1 MGSLLLGL
9 VLTAAVGQVPAP
21 PSSAESAVHRPA
33 VPIVSGVAESLQPS
47 APFQKLFRA
56 AAEDAR
62 KQEQR
67 RAAHE
72 QHRLAPER
80 SAPKVVCGMVVIP
93 ADPQV
98 DAKMI
103 RRPTESA
110 TTTMHIK
117 KIPPAACA
125 E

>member
-1 MGSLLLGL
+1 MTSLLLGL
-9 VLTAAVGQVPAP
+9 VLTAAVAQVPAP
-21 PSSAESAVHRPA
+21 PSSAEPAIQRPA
-33 VPIVSGVAESLQPS
+33 VPIGSGAAESLQPS
-47 APFQKLFRA
+47 APFEKLFRA
-56 AAEDAR
+56 AAKDAR

-72 QHRLAPER
+72 QNGLAAER
-80 SAPKVVCGMVVIP
+80 SAPKVVCGMVVFP

-103 RRPTESA
+103 RRPPESA
-110 TTTMHIK
+110 TTMHIK

>member
-1 MGSLLLGL
+1 MSSLLLGL
-9 VLTAAVGQVPAP
+9 VFTSAIAQIPAP
-21 PSSAESAVHRPA
+21 PSSAEPAVQRPA
-33 VPIVSGVAESLQPS
+33 VPIVSGVADSLQPS
-47 APFQKLFRA
+47 APFEKLFRA

-67 RAAHE
+67 RPAHE
-72 QHRLAPER
+72 QDRLAAER
-80 SAPKVVCGMVVIP
+80 SAPKVVCGMVVFP

-103 RRPTESA
+103 RRPAESA
-110 TTTMHIK
+110 TTMHIK